1 MSFWFRLFVTFIACL
16 VLTLIILGI
25 YFGFSF
31 NQYNKNELFDRLTFQ
46 SNTLLPTIR
55 KFMVESAPEYRGAN
69 ELLQDIIANQQ
80 SSGVTVCDIDG
91 IVLFSS
97 WTKKGEDWSKNLEI
111 VSAKKREIGQVIRIL
126 DEKEMA
132 FLATPVVVNQ
142 DIIGFLV
149 LDKPS
154 QDVAFKTGQLFRFI
168 IGTFLIAILLGSL
181 LVYTSTK
188 IETEPLLSLIDS
200 AKKISLGDLDTS
212 FESAKK
218 DEIGQLARV
227 LQTMVS
233 RLKKA
238 LREVN
243 EERTRFQAMFTNM
256 LDGLIFITKEK
267 VILMINPVAVN
278 MLGSSKYKIQGY
290 HISKANLPEEIIKKI
305 LETEPGVESEITIG
319 VSSKRIVR
327 IRKANIE
334 IDEEHVGTLI
344 ILEDITRVKNLEQ
357 SEQEFTQYISHE
369 LKTPLTSITASI
381 ETIQTSA
388 KNDPNA
394 QERFLTNI
402 KSDVERLTKL
412 VQSLLAY
419 QRIKDNGE
427 QTSKFGAV
435 ELIMDVHSRFL
446 AYATKKKVYLDFEIP
461 DDEVYVYANKERI
474 LQVLVNLV
482 DNAIRFTPEKGQVII
497 GLEQNRAW
505 KKVMFYVSDTGV
517 GIPKDFISRIGE
529 RFIKIP
535 RKDHKYDTQVGL
547 GISICK
553 EIVRRHGS
561 SLEVESVEGKGTKF
575 SFYIRKAES

>member
-25 YFGFSF
+25 YFGFAF
-31 NQYNKNELFDRLTFQ
+31 NQYNKNELFDRLSFQ

-55 KFMVESAPEYRGAN
+55 KFMVESAPDYRGAN
-69 ELLQDIIANQQ
+69 ELLLDIISNQQ
-80 SSGVTVCDIDG
+80 SSGVTVCDTNG
-91 IVLFSS
+91 VVLFSS
-97 WTKKGEDWSKNLEI
+97 WAKKGDNWSEYKEI
-111 VSAKKREIGQVIRIL
+111 ASARKREIGQVIRTHN
-126 DEKEMA
+126 DQDTA

-142 DIIGFLV
+142 EIIGYLV
-149 LDKPS
+149 LNKPS

-168 IGTFLIAILLGSL
+168 IGTFLIAMLLGSL
-181 LVYTSTK
+181 LIYTSTR

-212 FESAKK
+212 FESTKK

-267 VILMINPVAVN
+267 VILMINPVVVN
-278 MLGSSKYKIQGY
+278 MLGTSRHKIQGY
-290 HISKANLPEEIIKKI
+290 HISKANLPEEITRKI
-305 LETEPGVESEITIG
+305 LEVEPGVESEMTIG
-319 VSSKRIVR
+319 ASSKRVVR

-334 IDEEHVGTLI
+334 IDEEYVGALI

-388 KNDPNA
+388 KNDPKA
-394 QERFLTNI
+394 RERFLANI

-427 QTSKFGAV
+427 QISKFGAV

-446 AYATKKKVYLDFEIP
+446 AYATKKQVYLDFDIP
-461 DDEVYVYANKERI
+461 EDEVYVQANKERI

-482 DNAIRFTPEKGQVII
+482 DNAIRFTPEKGHVTI
-497 GLEQNRAW
+497 GVEQNQAW
-505 KKVMFYVSDTGV
+505 RKVKFYVGDTGI
-517 GIPKDFISRIGE
+517 GIPKEFLSRIGE

-547 GISICK
+547 GVSICK
-553 EIVRRHGS
+553 EIVKRHGS
-561 SLEVESVEGKGTKF
+561 SLEVESTEGKGTKF

>member
-25 YFGFSF
+25 YFGFAF
-31 NQYNKNELFDRLTFQ
+31 NQYNQNELFDRLSFQ

-55 KFMVESAPEYRGAN
+55 KFMVESAPDYRGAN
-69 ELLQDIIANQQ
+69 ELLLDIISNQQ
-80 SSGVTVCDIDG
+80 SSGVTVCDTNG

-97 WTKKGEDWSKNLEI
+97 WAKKGDNWSQYQEI
-111 VSAKKREIGQVIRIL
+111 AAARKREIGQVFRTHN
-126 DEKEMA
+126 DQDMA

-142 DIIGFLV
+142 EIIGYLV

-168 IGTFLIAILLGSL
+168 IGTFLIAMLLGSL
-181 LVYTSTK
+181 LIYTSTR

-212 FESAKK
+212 FESTKK

-243 EERTRFQAMFTNM
+243 QERTRFQAMFTNM
-256 LDGLIFITKEK
+256 LDGLIFITKEE
-267 VILMINPVAVN
+267 VILMINPAAVN
-278 MLGSSKYKIQGY
+278 MLGSSKYRIQGY
-290 HISKANLPEEIIKKI
+290 HISKANLPEEITKKI
-305 LETEPGVESEITIG
+305 LEVEPGVESEMTIG
-319 VSSKRIVR
+319 TSSKRVVR

-334 IDEEHVGTLI
+334 IDEEYVGALI

-381 ETIQTSA
+381 ETIQNSA
-388 KNDPNA
+388 KNDPEA
-394 QERFLTNI
+394 QERFLANI

-427 QTSKFGAV
+427 QISKFGAV

-446 AYATKKKVYLDFEIP
+446 AYATKRQVYLDFDIP
-461 DDEVYVYANKERI
+461 EDEVYVQANKERI

-482 DNAIRFTPEKGQVII
+482 DNAIRFTPEKGHVTI
-497 GLEQNRAW
+497 GVEQNQAW
-505 KKVMFYVSDTGV
+505 RKVKFYVGDTGV
-517 GIPKDFISRIGE
+517 GIPKEFLSRIGE

-535 RKDHKYDTQVGL
+535 RRDHKYDTQVGL
-547 GISICK
+547 GVSICR
-553 EIVRRHGS
+553 EIVKRHGS
-561 SLEVESVEGKGTKF
+561 SLEVESTEGKGTKF

>member
-1 MSFWFRLFVTFIACL
+1 
-16 VLTLIILGI
+16 
-25 YFGFSF
+25 
-31 NQYNKNELFDRLTFQ
+31 
-46 SNTLLPTIR
+46 
-55 KFMVESAPEYRGAN
+55 MVESKPSYRGAS
-69 ELLQDIIANQQ
+69 ELLQDIIADQQ
-80 SSGVTVCDIDG
+80 SSGVTVCDTDG
-91 IVLFSS
+91 VVLFSS
-97 WTKKGEDWSKNLEI
+97 WAKKGDNWSEYPEI
-111 VSAKKREIGQVIRIL
+111 VTAKKREIGQVVRTHN
-126 DEKEMA
+126 DKNTA

-142 DIIGFLV
+142 EIIGFLV
-149 LDKPS
+149 LNKPS

-168 IGTFLIAILLGSL
+168 IGTFLIAMLLGSL
-181 LVYTSTK
+181 LIYTSTK

-200 AKKISLGDLDTS
+200 AKKISLGDLDTR
-212 FESAKK
+212 FESTKK

-238 LREVN
+238 LRDVN
-243 EERTRFQAMFTNM
+243 DERTRFQAMFTNM
-256 LDGLIFITKEK
+256 LDGLIFITKDK
-267 VILMINPVAVN
+267 VVFMINPVAVN

-290 HISKANLPEEIIKKI
+290 HIDKANLPKEITQKI

-319 VSSKRIVR
+319 TTSKRFAR

-334 IDEEHVGTLI
+334 IDEDFVGTLV
-344 ILEDITRVKNLEQ
+344 ILEDITRIKNLEQ

-388 KNDPNA
+388 KNDPKA
-394 QERFLTNI
+394 QEKFLANI

-427 QTSKFGAV
+427 QISKFGAV
-435 ELIMDVHSRFL
+435 ELLMDVHSKFL
-446 AYATKKKVYLDFEIP
+446 AYATKKIVYLDFDIP
-461 DDEVYVYANKERI
+461 EDEVYVQADKERI

-482 DNAIRFTPEKGQVII
+482 DNAIRYTPERGHVTI
-497 GLEQNRAW
+497 GFEQNQAW
-505 KKVMFYVSDTGV
+505 RKVKFYVSDTGI
-517 GIPKDFISRIGE
+517 GIPKEFLSRIGE

-535 RKDHKYDTQVGL
+535 RKDHKFDTQVGL

-553 EIVRRHGS
+553 EIVKRHGS